1 MAYNFKECN
10 RDQVYLLPPSL
21 QEWLPSNDL
30 AWLIID
36 AVSEIDLSTFYRK
49 YRPDGRGQAAFEP
62 SMMVALL
69 LYAYSLGIRSSREI
83 EKLCERDI
91 GFKVVAANQVPDHC
105 TISRFRKDSGP
116 LLKELFNQVLKLCQE
131 AGLVKVG
138 VVALDGSKV
147 KANAALEANRTYGH
161 IEREV
166 QRMLDE
172 AEARDAEEDRLYGPD
187 KRGDELPAELAD
199 RTSRKARFSACKK
212 RLEQEAAEK
221 AAEQQ
226 SKIEDRKAEEAE
238 TGKNK
243 RGRRPQEPDPT
254 PSPEAKANVTDP
266 DSRIMKTRN
275 GYVQGYNSQAVVTE
289 EQIIIAAEV
298 TNQENDYDQLHPML
312 KTARENLN
320 AIDPRKTLKIKTAI
334 ADAGFASNAN
344 FAAEKPEGP
353 ELLIATRKDWKQ
365 RQEAVESPPPR
376 GRIPKCLTPRQRM
389 DRKLSTKRG
398 RALYKKRGQTVEAV
412 FGQIK
417 DNRGIR
423 SFMRRGLKAC
433 SEEWKLICATHN
445 LLKLWRSGKGIVA
458 QMAV

>member
-21 QEWLPSNDL
+21 QEWLPPEDF
-30 AWLIID
+30 AWLVLD
-36 AVSEIDLSTFYRK
+36 AVAEIDLSTFYRK
-49 YRPDGRGQAAFEP
+49 YRPDGRGQAAFDP

-116 LLKELFNQVLKLCQE
+116 LLKDLFNQVLKLCKE
-131 AGLVKVG
+131 TGLVKVG
-138 VVALDGSKV
+138 VVVLDGSKV
-147 KANAALEANRTYGH
+147 KASAALEANRTYGH

-172 AEARDAEEDRLYGPD
+172 AEARDAEEDRQYGPD

-226 SKIEDRKAEEAE
+226 SKIEERKAEEAKIG
-238 TGKNK
+238 TKK
-243 RGRRPQEPDPT
+243 RGRKPQEPDPT
-254 PSPEAKANVTDP
+254 PSSEAKANLTDP
-266 DSRIMKTRN
+266 DSRIMKSRN
-275 GYVQGYNSQAVVTE
+275 GYVQGYNGQTVVTE

-312 KTARENLN
+312 KTARENLK
-320 AIDPRKTLKIKTAI
+320 AIAPWKTPKIETAI
-334 ADAGFASNAN
+334 ADAGYASDAN
-344 FAAEKPEGP
+344 FAAETPEGL
-353 ELLIATRKDWKQ
+353 ELLIATRKHWKQ
-365 RQEAVESPPPR
+365 RQEAAESPPLR
-376 GRIPKCLTPRQRM
+376 GRIPKRLTLRQRM
-389 DRKLSTKRG
+389 ERKLLTKRG

-423 SFMRRGLKAC
+423 SFMRRGLEAC
-433 SEEWKLICATHN
+433 SQEWKLICATHN
-445 LLKLWRSGKGIVA
+445 LLKLWRSGKGIAV